1 MIYTYRLIST
11 LLYPLL
17 ILVIYLRKSFNK
29 EDKIRFKEK
38 IFSSSFL
45 TNFDNNKKLIWFHAA
60 SIGEVQSIIPII
72 SQLNK
77 KENKFKFLIT
87 TVTLSS
93 GKFIKEEFK
102 VSDNITHSYL
112 PLDINFLIKKF
123 ISIWK
128 PHAVFFVDS
137 EIWPNLI
144 LNLKDKNIPISII
157 NGRLTKKT
165 FKRWKI
171 LPKIA
176 YKIFNKF
183 DLILTSNIESKD
195 FFKKL
200 GSKNIYHFGNIKF
213 LNRINF
219 EEIKNQNENI
229 LSTKDFW
236 CAAST
241 HNNEEDFCIKTHIK
255 VKEKI
260 KNVLTIIIPRH
271 IERSEQIKKLCLSN
285 KLKTQ
290 IINKNDIIFN
300 DTEIVIVN
308 SFGVLPEYLKHARS
322 ALIGKSLLKKFKN
335 DGGQNPILAAQ
346 MGCKIYHG
354 PFISNFLDIYK
365 FLNDKNFC
373 KEIFSVDQLSD
384 NLIHDFK
391 AKKNNLDH
399 SLELFDKIAE
409 SISEKTFK
417 KINNF
422 LNYENL

>member
-17 ILVIYLRKSFNK
+17 ILIIYLRKSFNK

-45 TNFDNNKKLIWFHAA
+45 KNFDNSQKLIWFHAA

-93 GKFIKEEFK
+93 GKFIKKEFK
-102 VSDNITHSYL
+102 VSDNITHRYL

-171 LPKIA
+171 LPRLA

-183 DLILTSNIESKD
+183 DLILTSNIESKN
-195 FFKKL
+195 FFEKL
-200 GSKNIYHFGNIKF
+200 GGKNIYHFGNIKF

-219 EEIKNQNENI
+219 EEIKNQNRNI
-229 LSTKDFW
+229 LSTKNFW

-241 HNNEEDFCIKTHIK
+241 HNNEENFCVKTHIK
-255 VKEKI
+255 VKKKI

-290 IINKNDIIFN
+290 IINIDDVIFN
-300 DTEIVIVN
+300 DTEIAIVN
-308 SFGVLPEYLKHARS
+308 SFGVLPEYLKYARS